1 MATEIKLRRGTKAQ
15 HDDGS
20 GFTGAEG
27 EVTVDTTDDTL
38 RVHDGSL
45 KGGHVI
51 AKLSDVE
58 ASDTLAEMSDVDLTN
73 PADGS
78 LLKYDNASSKWIDSA
93 KLTETATGIDVTGTV
108 TADGVKLGDN
118 EKIQLGDTANPDLEI
133 YHNGSHSVIDVTGTG
148 NLILTGSTVEVKNSD
163 NNVKIV
169 SEDGATGAVKLS
181 HGNTQG
187 EQLATTATGINVTG
201 ELTTDSIRMGTDQAI
216 TFNTDNS
223 NYSQL
228 KRTAAGNTFLSEVG
242 SGEMIIQGQSLSL
255 RNEDSDV
262 IYRHDAN
269 AAELYHRNGDN
280 AGIKLQTTNAG
291 IDVTGTVTADGVS
304 LANDKRITLGAEAGS
319 NYLEIFESSTG
330 NGVIKQVGAGDFA
343 IQGHAIQV
351 KDDDGNLRFQ
361 GTNGA
366 LGNAF
371 LYYGADATPKLNTV
385 TNGINVT
392 GTVTADGLD
401 LGDAGVIRLGNQ
413 VNGDLKIYHNG
424 SHSYIADVGT
434 GVLSIESNG
443 ENIALHDSANARNMA
458 RFTVGGAASLNW
470 AGGTGT
476 GTKLATTAAGIDV
489 TGAVKSTKGF
499 YTDYKNHGD
508 FPTTD
513 SWYTIA
519 ICKGRDAVTTIQRA
533 SGEFIVVDNTD
544 AAGHETVR
552 FTASELFAQDALI
565 SVSEYL
571 SYSATSI
578 NRFRIKS
585 GNAFEGS
592 ALQVY
597 ASATAADLGVT
608 LINDPY
614 LQSNEGGWHLL
625 DAPVIDSSDPSTLE
639 GAGRT
644 LGYAAGD
651 DVNVRAWD
659 WTNFTSKADT
669 GFLNNPTGLTTTSGV
684 SVGGNLE
691 VTGTVTADG
700 VTLDN
705 NQKIKLGGAATP
717 NLEIYETTAGHGL
730 IVQNGAGDLIVKGAN
745 YEVRDD
751 DENLRFKATT
761 GVTGAA
767 YLYHGEDGTNKLAT
781 TATGIDVKGTIECD
795 TSLQI
800 QSSGSSVDAMPDLY
814 MTNVETAADAQNLGM
829 IHFRGYNDASTP
841 TIESY
846 ANIYAQ
852 QVDVSDGTE
861 KGKLVFQ
868 ARNGAGYV
876 EALQVNKDGIDVTG
890 TVKGDSLTI
899 DNGAGLTTAYIN
911 SATGAS
917 ILTVKS
923 TYEGGTEW
931 QNVGVIEV
939 GGHDKAYIDLKKPD
953 TDDTDLRLLHDGNG
967 SLTAFDG
974 DLFLQTSSS
983 NSSGKVALRN
993 GGSAKLETTATGIN
1007 VTGTVEADAFSGTG
1021 NTAITDFITDVS
1033 ASNNDTTV
1041 PTTAAVKSYV
1051 DNNDG
1056 DTTYTG
1062 GTGLTLDGTTFN
1074 VDAAQTQITSLGTL
1088 SGLTTGATTV
1098 NGPLIATND
1107 YHQFRS
1113 TNTTQTNMPLIEVF
1127 RDKEITA
1134 SGSTPLGGF
1143 VFTGRNEDDRKVSYG
1158 SFFCNST
1165 GQDDDGEHKASLVFT
1180 VADGSGAADPFTN
1193 YTDNSFQSGHSVA
1206 LNIGADYFITTG
1218 YLKSNVGELKLGGKQ
1233 SILESPDAYNDQ
1245 SSYDLHMPNAAK
1257 AKVMSIGGMG
1267 PFDGF
1272 IGANQ
1277 SVAQMLQYRGQHMV
1291 SSGGPFEFELP
1302 ACVASSTI
1310 STSTA
1315 NVGDIWQITN
1325 IYGSAIT
1332 IDRDGSGTTQNVYYL
1347 PSLTL
1352 SAFTNNPTLAVGG
1365 TMTLQ
1370 AVSDSTWLIL
1380 NYTGLTDA

>member
-20 GFTGAEG
+20 GFTGALG

-58 ASDTLAEMSDVDLTN
+58 ASDTLAEMSDVNLTN

-93 KLTETATGIDVTGTV
+93 KLTETAYGIDVTGTVTADAIKFTTDATDNAKIFTELAGTTTALVIQSLDDGDDSIVLRSHNSGVGSVDVLVATKTGIDVTGTV

-187 EQLATTATGINVTG
+187 EQLATTTTGINVTG
-201 ELTTDSIRMGTDQAI
+201 ELTADSIRMGTDQAI

-228 KRTAAGNTFLSEVG
+228 KRTAAGNTFLTETG
-242 SGEMIIQGQSLSL
+242 SGEMIVQGENLSL
-255 RNEDSDV
+255 RNAASAV
-262 IYRHDAN
+262 MYKHDAN
-269 AAELYHRNGDN
+269 AAELYHRNGNN
-280 AGIKLQTTNAG
+280 AGIKLQTTNTG
-291 IDVTGTVTADGVS
+291 IDVTGTVTADGLTLGAGEIATFNSGDGGNLQISGDATGSFS
-304 LANDKRITLGAEAGS
+304 LIKQTAVGDLFIQAQNGHLRNDANKSLVAWDGVKAELYWRGASGAGAKLATTEAGVTVTGTVLADGVALGNNEKITLGGAAQPNLVIYESTAGH
-319 NYLEIFESSTG
+319 
-330 NGVIKQVGAGDFA
+330 GVIAQNGAGDLI
-343 IQGHAIQV
+343 IQGANYEV
-351 KDDDGNLRFQ
+351 RDDDENLRFKATT
-361 GTNGA
+361 GATGAAYLYHGEDETNK
-366 LGNAF
+366 L
-371 LYYGADATPKLNTV
+371 ATTA
-385 TNGINVT
+385 TGIDVT

-401 LGDAGVIRLGNQ
+401 LGDTGVIRLGDQ
-413 VNGDLKIYHNG
+413 ANGDLKIYHNG

-476 GTKLATTAAGIDV
+476 GTKLATTAAGVDV

-499 YTDYKNHGD
+499 YTDYKNHGN

-533 SGEFIVVDNTD
+533 SGEFIVVDNDD

-571 SYSATSI
+571 SYSSTSI

-597 ASATAADLGVT
+597 ASATTADLGVT

-625 DAPVIDSSDPSTLE
+625 DAPVIDSSDPST
-639 GAGRT
+639 GTGTDRT
-644 LGYAAGD
+644 LGFTVGD
-651 DVNVRAWD
+651 DVNARAWD

-684 SVGGNLE
+684 SVGGNL
-691 VTGTVTADG
+691 D
-700 VTLDN
+700 
-705 NQKIKLGGAATP
+705 
-717 NLEIYETTAGHGL
+717 
-730 IVQNGAGDLIVKGAN
+730 
-745 YEVRDD
+745 
-751 DENLRFKATT
+751 
-761 GVTGAA
+761 
-767 YLYHGEDGTNKLAT
+767 
-781 TATGIDVKGTIECD
+781 
-795 TSLQI
+795 
-800 QSSGSSVDAMPDLY
+800 
-814 MTNVETAADAQNLGM
+814 
-829 IHFRGYNDASTP
+829 
-841 TIESY
+841 
-846 ANIYAQ
+846 
-852 QVDVSDGTE
+852 
-861 KGKLVFQ
+861 
-868 ARNGAGYV
+868 
-876 EALQVNKDGIDVTG
+876 
-890 TVKGDSLTI
+890 
-899 DNGAGLTTAYIN
+899 
-911 SATGAS
+911 
-917 ILTVKS
+917 
-923 TYEGGTEW
+923 
-931 QNVGVIEV
+931 
-939 GGHDKAYIDLKKPD
+939 
-953 TDDTDLRLLHDGNG
+953 
-967 SLTAFDG
+967 
-974 DLFLQTSSS
+974 
-983 NSSGKVALRN
+983 
-993 GGSAKLETTATGIN
+993 
-1007 VTGTVEADAFSGTG
+1007 VTGTVEADAFSGTSD
-1021 NTAITDFITDVS
+1021 TAITDFVTAVS
-1033 ASNNDTTV
+1033 TNDNDTTV

-1074 VDAAQTQITSLGTL
+1074 VDAAQTQITSVGTL
-1088 SGLTTGATTV
+1088 SSLTTGATTV
-1098 NGPLIATND
+1098 NGPLTATND

-1113 TNTTQTNMPLIEVF
+1113 TNTASPNMPLIEVF
-1127 RDKEITA
+1127 RDKEITT
-1134 SGSTPLGGF
+1134 SGTTPLGGF
-1143 VFTGRNEDDRKVSYG
+1143 VFTGRNEDDRKVSYA
-1158 SFFCNST
+1158 SFLCNST
-1165 GQDDDGEHKASLVFT
+1165 GQNDDGEHKASLVFT
-1180 VADGSGAADPFTN
+1180 VADGSGAVDPFTD
-1193 YTDNSFQSGHSVA
+1193 YTNGSFQSGHSVA
-1206 LNIGADYFITTG
+1206 LNIGAEYFITTG
-1218 YLKSNVGELKLGGKQ
+1218 YLRSDVGELKLGARQ
-1233 SILESPDAYNDQ
+1233 AILESPDATNDQ
-1245 SSYDLHMPNAAK
+1245 GSYDLHMPNSAK
-1257 AKVMSIGGMG
+1257 AKVMQIGGMG

-1291 SSGGPFEFELP
+1291 ASGGPFEFELP

-1332 IDRDGSGTTQNVYYL
+1332 IDRDGSGTAQAVYYL

-1370 AVSDSTWLIL
+1370 AVAENTWLII